1 MRDMSQKSAQTSAQ
15 QEPSMEEIL
24 ASIRRIISDDEV
36 PAQNTEAPSV
46 KETQSKNTPAA
57 QKPVIKKEEV
67 KQAMASKEKE
77 IKKDFPSF
85 NEDDL
90 LELTEMVDDSE
101 DEVVM
106 ELDDIV
112 EPVVEEKPKP
122 KQAPVLQEVPL
133 PVQSVIEK
141 QVKEQQM
148 SKSKDTLAQD
158 NEDHLISDEV
168 EENSRASLNELFT
181 AVSKVN
187 YSLGR
192 GEKTLEDIVVDS
204 LKPLLKQWID
214 QHLAGT
220 VEKIVRE
227 EVERIVKNLE
237 KK

>member
-1 MRDMSQKSAQTSAQ
+1 MSQKSAQTSAQ

-36 PAQNTEAPSV
+36 PAQNTEAPTV
-46 KETQSKNTPAA
+46 KETQSKNTPVA

-90 LELTEMVDDSE
+90 LELTEMVDDSQ

-141 QVKEQQM
+141 QPKEQQM
-148 SKSKDTLAQD
+148 SKSKDTLAQN

-227 EVERIVKNLE
+227 EVERIVKKLE
-237 KK
+237 QK